1 MSENKWSLD
10 NILFTLLRVTIGWV
24 FLFAFLDKTTGWF
37 EYDFEG
43 ATYGTSKEN
52 AWKFGTNDKDPTWGF
67 LNFGTQGKYFGEF
80 FRDNVAGE
88 QITIWLFMLGLLGV
102 GVAMILGIFR
112 KIAAVSG
119 ATMMMFMWLAS
130 LPLPNNPILDDH
142 IIYAVVLLVMGFTD
156 HHGTIFV
163 PQWKAIAEANP
174 ILA

>member
-10 NILFTLLRVTIGWV
+10 NILFTVLRVTIGWV
-24 FLFAFLDKTTGWF
+24 FLFGFLDKNFGWF
-37 EYDFEG
+37 EYKFGED
-43 ATYGTSKEN
+43 TLGTTSDQ
-52 AWKFGTNDKDPTWGF
+52 AWKFGTTDNDPTWGF

-102 GVAMILGIFR
+102 GVAMLLGIFR
-112 KIAAVSG
+112 KIAAISG
-119 ATMMMFMWLAS
+119 ALMMTMMWLAS

-142 IIYAVVLLVMGFTD
+142 VIYAVVLLVLGFTE
-156 HHGTIFV
+156 HHGVIFV
-163 PQWKAIAEANP
+163 PQWESITKGNA